1 MGNGLSRLKEL
12 WQNTSRTN
20 QIMVATLLAAMILV
34 GIGFVFYADSPD
46 YTTLVSNP
54 APSDSAKILD
64 LLKQQKVPFRI
75 SNDGATIEVPKA
87 DEPELKMTLAG
98 QGLLNSGAPGYSLL
112 ENAPFGETQAMEQSR
127 IREALEGEME
137 NAIQSLD
144 PVSSASVK
152 YAPGDD
158 SPLVNIDQKAP
169 SASVIV
175 HLKPGSQL
183 TDANIKAI
191 VDLVKS
197 AYTGLSEK
205 NITLVDGEGDLLWDG
220 EEMSS
225 GVPGSSDRISEEKAY
240 SDALKRQIESQ
251 IDQLVGPHK
260 SSVLVRASLDMDKQT
275 QTVHT
280 VLPGQRTSKSIE
292 EETLTGGGSI
302 SGGAQ
307 PAGIA
312 SNTSTN
318 SAPPVYGSGNVK
330 TSGGN
335 YSHTTTTETD
345 SVSTSDTQIVKAPGG
360 VQNLRVSIALDS
372 SIPPATVQAVQSMI
386 ENYIGASPS
395 TPNRQVVV
403 QSVPFDQ
410 SVLLNEKKAAKQK
423 ATSAMIH
430 TYVNYIVPLL
440 LIIVM
445 LILLARGLKRTMSP
459 SGELAMAGGGGS
471 IAGYGRNGMQTAGL
485 DMTVGQ
491 NDQNEMFLTKSE
503 TPKVIGVNTGENV
516 HTFEVIEEA
525 FDANLESII
534 HLAKSKPETIARL
547 VKSMMSE
554 DK

>member
-1 MGNGLSRLKEL
+1 MGNSLSRLKEL

-34 GIGFVFYADSPD
+34 GIGFVFYAGSPD
-46 YTTLVSNP
+46 YTTLVTNP

-64 LLKQQKVPFRI
+64 LLKQQKVPYRI
-75 SNDGATIEVPKA
+75 SSDGASIEVPK
-87 DEPELKMTLAG
+87 DQEPELKMTLAG
-98 QGLLNSGAPGYSLL
+98 QGLLNSGAPGFSLL
-112 ENAPFGETQAMEQSR
+112 QNAPFGETQAMERTR
-127 IREALEGEME
+127 ILQALEGEME

-144 PVSSASVK
+144 PVSSANVK
-152 YAPGDD
+152 FAPGDD

-197 AYTGLSEK
+197 SYTGLSEK
-205 NITLVDGEGDLLWDG
+205 NITLVDGEGNLLWDG

-225 GVPGSSDRISEEKAY
+225 GVPGSNDRISEEKAY

-251 IDQLVGPHK
+251 IEQLVGPHK
-260 SSVLVRASLDMDKQT
+260 SSVLVRASLDLDKQT
-275 QTVHT
+275 QTVHSI
-280 VLPGQRTSKSIE
+280 LPGQRTSKSID

-302 SGGAQ
+302 TGGMQ
-307 PAGIA
+307 PAGLA

-318 SAPPVYGSGNVK
+318 SAPPVYGAGNVK
-330 TSGGN
+330 TGGGN

-345 SVSTSDTQIVKAPGG
+345 TVSTSDTQTVKAPGDI
-360 VQNLRVSIALDS
+360 QNLRVSIALDS
-372 SIPPATVQAVQSMI
+372 SIPPSTAQAVQSMVQ
-386 ENYIGASPS
+386 NYIGASPS

-410 SVLLNEKKAAKQK
+410 TMLLSEKKAASQQ
-423 ATSAMIH
+423 ATSEMIR
-430 TYVNYIVPLL
+430 TYVNYLVPLL

-445 LILLARGLKRTMSP
+445 LFLLARGLKRTVMP
-459 SGELAMAGGGGS
+459 SQELALAGGGGG
-471 IAGYGRNGMQTAGL
+471 IAGYGRNRIQTTGL

-491 NDQNEMFLTKSE
+491 NDSDEMVLADGENT
-503 TPKVIGVNTGENV
+503 KVIGVNSGENV

-525 FDANLESII
+525 FDANLESIM

-547 VKSMMSE
+547 VKSMMSD